1 MGNLKIGI
9 KDVVNELG
17 IKNNRNEF
25 INELTLFLNLIAF
38 DKNSGEYYDVMR
50 LRFYEYMDKWNLDIE
65 KSFSIIAKYVK
76 SHKLPYKIVK
86 DEGFEGIKSEKFI
99 ISILVELYLMMIVVN
114 NDEPSKEKLKVFIY
128 NELNKNKIRLNEK
141 DIVISDFDHLFK
153 DKKLFFICKK
163 SLIDKQ
169 KEIKLAFDET
179 VKAIENRNNIKLKLN
194 YIIHK
199 NNDFGENVILKDDEK
214 IEQIDKLKWQIEKLK
229 KDIELNNVI
238 INEYIDKEVSLKNEL
253 NKLQLENIELIG
265 YAKEQYSKALIDL
278 VQNMNDSTN
287 GNLLDRLYCYSKGK
301 EETNLMFVATNLFN
315 VLREMGI
322 FPRETIRVGDN
333 VKVEEYSF
341 YNYRLN
347 KDISDI
353 NSCEG
358 KVLYPAW
365 FYNNKEILKPYVNI
379 KGE

>member
-1 MGNLKIGI
+1 MGNLKVGI
-9 KDVVNELG
+9 KDVINELD
-17 IKNNRNEF
+17 IKNNRTEF
-25 INELTLFLNLIAF
+25 INELNLFLNLITF
-38 DKNSGEYYDVMR
+38 DKSPGEYYDVMR
-50 LRFYEYMDKWNLDIE
+50 FRFYDYMGKWNLDIE

-76 SHKLPYKIVK
+76 AHKLPYKILK
-86 DEGFEGIKSEKFI
+86 DEGFAGIKSEKFI
-99 ISILVELYLMMIVVN
+99 ISILAELYLMMIIVN
-114 NDEPSKEKLKVFIY
+114 NDETSKEKIKVFIC
-128 NELNKNKIRLNEK
+128 NEFNKNKVNLSEK
-141 DIVISDFDHLFK
+141 DIVLADFDYLFK

-163 SLIDKQ
+163 ALNDKQ
-169 KEIKLAFDET
+169 REIKLAFDET
-179 VKAIENRNNIKLKLN
+179 IKAIENRYNIKLKLN
-194 YIIHK
+194 YIIYK
-199 NNDFGENVILKDDEK
+199 NNDWENVILNNDEK
-214 IEQIDKLKWQIEKLK
+214 EEQIDKLKDQIDRLK
-229 KDIELNNVI
+229 GNIELNNVI

-253 NKLQLENIELIG
+253 SKLQLENIELVG

-278 VQNMNDSTN
+278 VQNMNDPTN

-322 FPRETIRVGDN
+322 FPRETVRVGDD

-347 KDISDI
+347 RDISDI
-353 NSCEG
+353 DSCEG

-365 FYNNKEILKPYVNI
+365 FYNNKEILKPYVNV

>member
-17 IKNNRNEF
+17 IKNNKNEF

-50 LRFYEYMDKWNLDIE
+50 LRFYDYMNKWNLDIE
-65 KSFSIIAKYVK
+65 KSFSTIAKYVK
-76 SHKLPYKIVK
+76 YHKLPYKIVK

-99 ISILVELYLMMIVVN
+99 ISILVELYLMIIVVN
-114 NDEPSKEKLKVFIY
+114 NDEPSKEKLKAFIY
-128 NELNKNKIRLNEK
+128 SELNKNKINLNEK

-153 DKKLFFICKK
+153 DKKLFFICKNA
-163 SLIDKQ
+163 LIDKEN
-169 KEIKLAFDET
+169 EIKLAFDET
-179 VKAIENRNNIKLKLN
+179 IKAIENRNNIKLKLN

-199 NNDFGENVILKDDEK
+199 NNNSWENVILEKDEK
-214 IEQIDKLKWQIEKLK
+214 IEQINKLKWKIEKLK

-238 INEYIDKEVSLKNEL
+238 INEYIDKEVNLKNEL

>member
-25 INELTLFLNLIAF
+25 INELTVFLNLIAF
-38 DKNSGEYYDVMR
+38 DKSSGEYYDVMR
-50 LRFYEYMDKWNLDIE
+50 LRFYDYMDKWNLDIE

-99 ISILVELYLMMIVVN
+99 ISILIELYLMMIVVN
-114 NDEPSKEKLKVFIY
+114 NDEPSKEKLKAFMY
-128 NELNKNKIRLNEK
+128 REFNKNKINLGEK
-141 DIVISDFDHLFK
+141 DIILSDFDYLFK

-163 SLIDKQ
+163 ALDDKQ

-179 VKAIENRNNIKLKLN
+179 IKAIENRNNIKLKLN

-199 NNDFGENVILKDDEK
+199 NSNSEENVILKSNEK
-214 IEQIDKLKWQIEKLK
+214 TEEIDKLKEHIEKLK
-229 KDIELNNVI
+229 KDIELNNLI

-253 NKLQLENIELIG
+253 NKLQIENMELVG
-265 YAKEQYSKALIDL
+265 YAKDQYSKALIDL

-301 EETNLMFVATNLFN
+301 EEANLMFVATNLFN

-322 FPRETIRVGDN
+322 FPRETIKVGDN

-353 NSCEG
+353 DSCEG

-379 KGE
+379 KGD

>member
-9 KDVVNELG
+9 KDVVNELS
-17 IKNNRNEF
+17 IKNNRTEF
-25 INELTLFLNLIAF
+25 INDLNLFLNLIAF
-38 DKNSGEYYDVMR
+38 DKSPGEYYDVMK
-50 LRFYEYMDKWNLDIE
+50 LRFYNYMSKWNLDIE
-65 KSFSIIAKYVK
+65 RSFSIIAKYVK

-99 ISILVELYLMMIVVN
+99 ISILIELYLMMIIVN
-114 NDEPSKEKLKVFIY
+114 NDEPSKDKLKTFIHS
-128 NELNKNKIRLNEK
+128 ELSKNKVNLSEK
-141 DIVISDFDHLFK
+141 DIMLLDFDYLFK
-153 DKKLFFICKK
+153 DRKIFFICKK
-163 SLIDKQ
+163 ALSDRQ
-169 KEIKLAFDET
+169 KEIKLAMDET
-179 VKAIENRNNIKLKLN
+179 IKAIENRNNIKLKLN

-199 NNDFGENVILKDDEK
+199 NSNAWENVILNKEEK
-214 IEQIDKLKWQIEKLK
+214 IERIDKLKAEIEKLK
-229 KDIELNNVI
+229 KDIELSHVI
-238 INEYIDKEVSLKNEL
+238 INEYINKEASFKNEL
-253 NKLQLENIELIG
+253 NKLQSENIELVG
-265 YAKEQYSKALIDL
+265 YAKDQYAKALIDL

-301 EETNLMFVATNLFN
+301 EETNLMFVTTNLFN

-322 FPRETIRVGDN
+322 FPRETVRVGDN
-333 VKVEEYSF
+333 VKVGEYSF

-353 NSCEG
+353 DSCEG

-365 FYNNKEILKPYVNI
+365 FHNNKEILKPYVSI

>member
-50 LRFYEYMDKWNLDIE
+50 LRFYEYMNKWNLDIE

-99 ISILVELYLMMIVVN
+99 LSIFVELYLMMIVVN
-114 NDEPSKEKLKVFIY
+114 NDEPSKEKLKAFIHS
-128 NELNKNKIRLNEK
+128 ELNKNKINLNEK

-163 SLIDKQ
+163 SLINKR

-199 NNDFGENVILKDDEK
+199 NNDFGENVILKKDEK
-214 IEQIDKLKWQIEKLK
+214 IEQIDELKWQIEKLK
-229 KDIELNNVI
+229 KDIELNNLI